1 MTIDLRSSRA
11 LCVAT
16 LATLALLV
24 ASARLAAQVTAA
36 SAQGATVSPASRMAT
51 RAELESAAAEFDQ
64 LAASTAYSEPMRA
77 RARGQAVAIRRRL
90 TEGDFRVGDLI
101 VLRIEGQL
109 TVNDTMTVLDGL
121 RVSVPQFRQVSLA
134 GVLRSELELR
144 LRTELTDVVRN
155 ATVTARPLM
164 RLAVLGSV
172 TRPGY
177 LSVPSETTVDG
188 LLMLAGGP
196 LPTAAVNEMN
206 LTRADTV
213 LLKASTTRSA
223 VTQGLTI
230 GQLEL
235 TDGDA
240 LLVPLKERWDRAAV
254 LQIVGLAVTLL
265 TTFTLLQQLP

>member
-1 MTIDLRSSRA
+1 MTIDFRFRPAFRVAILAFLLSSSA
-11 LCVAT
+11 LT
-16 LATLALLV
+16 
-24 ASARLAAQVTAA
+24 AQ
-36 SAQGATVSPASRMAT
+36 SATVSPSSRMAT

-64 LAASTAYSEPMRA
+64 LAASTAYSEPIRG

-90 TEGDFRVGDLI
+90 TDGDFRVGDRI

-109 TVNDTMTVLDGL
+109 DVDDTMTVLDGL
-121 RVSVPQFRQVSLA
+121 RVPVPRFRQVSLA

-177 LSVPSETTVDG
+177 LSVPSETTVDA

-196 LPTAAVNEMN
+196 LPVAAVNEMN
-206 LTRADTV
+206 ITRADTV
-213 LLKASTTRSA
+213 LFKAAATRSA
-223 VTQGLTI
+223 LTQGLTV
-230 GQLEL
+230 GQLDL

-240 LLVPLKERWDRAAV
+240 LFVPLKERWDRAAV
-254 LQIVGLAVTLL
+254 LQMVGLAVTLL
-265 TTFTLLQQLP
+265 TTFALLQQLRSLP

>member
-1 MTIDLRSSRA
+1 M
-11 LCVAT
+11 
-16 LATLALLV
+16 
-24 ASARLAAQVTAA
+24 
-36 SAQGATVSPASRMAT
+36 
-51 RAELESAAAEFDQ
+51 
-64 LAASTAYSEPMRA
+64 
-77 RARGQAVAIRRRL
+77 AIRRRL

-121 RVSVPQFRQVSLA
+121 RVSVPQFRQVALA

-265 TTFTLLQQLP
+265 STFTLLQQLP